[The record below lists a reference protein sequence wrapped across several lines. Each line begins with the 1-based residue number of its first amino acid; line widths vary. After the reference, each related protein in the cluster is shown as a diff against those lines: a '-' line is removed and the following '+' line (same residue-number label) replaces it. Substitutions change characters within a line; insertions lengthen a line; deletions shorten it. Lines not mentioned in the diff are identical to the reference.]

1 MRATTTA
8 RSFAETK
15 GGTGG
20 VLAVAVVEAAADLSA
35 STEASVDGSTVNAA
49 GLTVTA
55 NRNGVTGQTDSTYAS
70 VVIGAVGV
78 FIAVPVAIPTATDSG
93 LVQALVTGGSVV
105 SVAGAVTVAASA
117 TTSTHATDSGGQ
129 GTLGVQVAV
138 GLITATS
145 SADTTA
151 AVGPDTGVTAGS
163 LSVTASAVTPVL
175 TNLFNLGI
183 GLLTGAG
190 AAANATSS
198 GAVSAYIGTP
208 VGGTAPVNHGRSA
221 SPVR

>member
-1 MRATTTA
+1 M
-8 RSFAETK
+8 
-15 GGTGG
+15 
-20 VLAVAVVEAAADLSA
+20 LAVAVLEATADLSA

-117 TTSTHATDSGGQ
+117 TTSTHAIDSGGQ

-138 GLITATS
+138 GLITATTPPTPPPPS
-145 SADTTA
+145 GPTPASRPA
-151 AVGPDTGVTAGS
+151 A
-163 LSVTASAVTPVL
+163 
-175 TNLFNLGI
+175 
-183 GLLTGAG
+183 
-190 AAANATSS
+190 
-198 GAVSAYIGTP
+198 
-208 VGGTAPVNHGRSA
+208 
-221 SPVR
+221 